1 MVLLTCAGIRT
12 IVVHAMRRVLSDH
25 CSIKGTNRIE
35 MRVANVW
42 LVSAVIERSSRS
54 HLVVKSSSGEIT
66 HAMLSMQYK
75 YVVRKYLFRRWCV
88 YVCACP
94 YPYVCFACENRL
106 ILVLVSELS

>member
-1 MVLLTCAGIRT
+1 M
-12 IVVHAMRRVLSDH
+12 HAMRRVLSDH

-66 HAMLSMQYK
+66 HAMLSMQHSYN
-75 YVVRKYLFRRWCV
+75 YMV
-88 YVCACP
+88 YVCALVY
-94 YPYVCFACENRL
+94 YPYYYITIPL
-106 ILVLVSELS
+106 T